1 MPYMALYA
9 MENSAEATP
18 RNIGTQC
25 ENVDLESAGANNT
38 TRKELWLRSSLKKY
52 FRLGVCT
59 SDPLLNAVKWIAY
72 GTEIGAAVIVAIP
85 LIFYFLVVL
94 ANERSIFRSFEG
106 FMIFAIITWT
116 VGLMAFCYVHYMW
129 VKPSRCLLLGLQQ
142 LSALEFLPWILTAFF
157 HSVPPA
163 YLYYC
168 FMTGWDGDTY
178 PHYKRSLRPD
188 LTCWNWIVGSI
199 IWTFILTP
207 QIVVLAAAV
216 RVRRL
221 RNEDANVS
229 HVVAS
234 STTTS
239 PQPGPDHGVPMM
251 GNGDWPRPLGPSPS
265 QGVWL
270 GPSPSQYVCLPLTD
284 VDLPETSQKDLSDL
298 PPSYS
303 MAVLWQCPPE
313 YSNI

>member
-1 MPYMALYA
+1 MALHA

-72 GTEIGAAVIVAIP
+72 GTEIGAVVIVAIP

-163 YLYYC
+163 YLYYR
-168 FMTGWDGDTY
+168 FMTVSGDTY
-178 PHYKRSLRPD
+178 PHYERSLRPD

-313 YSNI
+313 YSNT